1 MGARTIAFVRM
12 TVSLDPTTSA
22 LLVMDFQTAIVEGPA
37 VHGDAVDK
45 RALLTRTAVL
55 IETVRKAGIRII
67 YVVVGFRPG
76 YPEASPRNKSFSTIR
91 DAGRFIEG
99 SAGTEVHPAVA
110 PKPGD
115 VIVTKH
121 RVSAFFGTDLDMVL
135 RANGIETLVLA
146 GIATSGVVL
155 STIRHAADAD
165 YRLVVVSDCCAD
177 PDPEVHRV
185 LTEKVFARPATVTT
199 MVELVGTLE

>member
-1 MGARTIAFVRM
+1 MNSIF
-12 TVSLDPTTSA
+12 P
-22 LLVMDFQTAIVEGPA
+22 AI
-37 VHGDAVDK
+37 
-45 RALLTRTAVL
+45 R
-55 IETVRKAGIRII
+55 ET
-67 YVVVGFRPG
+67 
-76 YPEASPRNKSFSTIR
+76 
-91 DAGRFIEG
+91 GRFIEG

-115 VIVTKH
+115 VVVTKH

-135 RANGIETLVLA
+135 RANGIETLVLS

-199 MVELVGTLE
+199 ADGVIAALA

>member
-1 MGARTIAFVRM
+1 
-12 TVSLDPTTSA
+12 
-22 LLVMDFQTAIVEGPA
+22 MDFQTAIVEGPA
-37 VHGDAVDK
+37 VHGDAETK
-45 RALLTRTAVL
+45 EALLARTA
-55 IETVRKAGIRII
+55 TVVDAGRKAGLRVI
-67 YVVVGFRPG
+67 YVVVGFRTG
-76 YPEASPRNKSFSTIR
+76 YPEVSPLNKGFSTVR
-91 DAGRFIEG
+91 ETGRFAAG

-115 VIVTKH
+115 VVVTKH
-121 RVSAFFGTDLDMVL
+121 RVNAFFGTDLDMVL

-185 LTEKVFARPATVTT
+185 LTEKVFVRAATVTT
-199 MVELVGTLE
+199 AAEVIAALG